1 MHTFEKTNFFETFE
15 TQIKIGNESMQI
27 EKKDTKS

>member
-1 MHTFEKTNFFETFE
+1 MHAFEKTNFFETFE
-15 TQIKIGNESMQI
+15 MQIKIGNESMQI